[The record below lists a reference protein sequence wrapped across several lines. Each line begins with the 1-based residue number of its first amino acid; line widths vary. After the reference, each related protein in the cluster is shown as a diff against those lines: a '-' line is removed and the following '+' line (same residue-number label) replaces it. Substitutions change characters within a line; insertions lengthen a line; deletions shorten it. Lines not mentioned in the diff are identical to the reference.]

1 VSRMLGHADIAMTV
15 GTYGA
20 WLKPNR
26 RAAVDV
32 LDRTPELPAEG
43 QA

>member
-1 VSRMLGHADIAMTV
+1 MLGHADISLTV
-15 GTYGA
+15 NTYGA

-26 RAAVDV
+26 RPNLDA
-32 LDRTPELPAEG
+32 LDRTPPERAEEE